1 MTRYR
6 EGRSYHD
13 GLKRAGRHADHT
25 AVAEIAVNER
35 RLARV
40 YDDDGFDPTR
50 LPRYALATG
59 LTPAFVHARNLD
71 RRRMVG
77 YTLTPPMPLIGPFHQ
92 EPLRLYRRNR
102 AGAGR
107 DHRLAIVG
115 ILHVARR
122 EDPWPASALAPVRD
136 DVAGLV

>member
-6 EGRSYHD
+6 GGRSYHD

-40 YDDDGFDPTR
+40 YGDDGFDPTR

-92 EPLRLYRRNR
+92 EPLRLHRRDC
-102 AGAGR
+102 AGAGG
-107 DHRLAIVG
+107 DHHLAVVG
-115 ILHVARR
+115 VLHVTRR
-122 EDPWPASALAPVRD
+122 EDTRHASALLPVRD
-136 DVAGLV
+136 DIANLV